1 MNLEYLTDASGSPRA
16 VVVPMADWESMVEKI
31 RFYEGASQQ
40 NDETAYLLSSETMK
54 NRLLEAKQ
62 RLSEPAKSWG
72 EVTERF
78 LVPAH

>member
-62 RLSEPAKSWG
+62 RLSEPAKSWD
-72 EVTERF
+72 EVKDA
-78 LVPAH
+78 LGI

>member
-40 NDETAYLLSSETMK
+40 NDETAYLLASETMK

-62 RLSEPAKSWG
+62 RLSEPAKSWE
-72 EVTERF
+72 EVKNA
-78 LVPAH
+78 LGI